1 MKWSKEVNRYG
12 RPVYRCRVPYGTGQL
27 LVGSV
32 VDYNPATPPY
42 HALVRTPL
50 IQDKWF
56 EQLEEAKQYIV
67 ATYTL
72 AVMDGDMKFPK

>member
-1 MKWSKEVNRYG
+1 
-12 RPVYRCRVPYGTGQL
+12 
-27 LVGSV
+27 
-32 VDYNPATPPY
+32 VDYNPAAPPY